1 MTRKFCILVFAVMSL
16 IALSVFS
23 ASASPPAKSTKVSGK
38 QTAKAAQSSTA
49 TAAACDEQVIL
60 NEQLTAKVTGAL
72 PELEAISRSDF
83 KIDASVLPLDGYA
96 GKVEHVPIEKRVG
109 HPPVESEVGSFY

>member
-1 MTRKFCILVFAVMSL
+1 MSR

-23 ASASPPAKSTKVSGK
+23 MGASPPAKSTAALEK

-60 NEQLTAKVTGAL
+60 NEKLTAKVTAVK
-72 PELEAISRSDF
+72 PPLEAISRFDF
-83 KIDASVLPLDGYA
+83 KIGAIVKPLDGYTGA
-96 GKVEHVPIEKRVG
+96 VEHVPITTRSG
-109 HPPVESEVGSFY
+109 HPPVDNEVGSFY

>member
-16 IALSVFS
+16 FALSVFS
-23 ASASPPAKSTKVSGK
+23 ASASPPAKSTAALEK

-60 NEQLTAKVTGAL
+60 NEQLAAKVIGAL
-72 PELEAISRSDF
+72 PELEAISRFDF
-83 KIDASVLPLDGYA
+83 KIDATVKPLDGHA
-96 GKVEHVPIEKRVG
+96 GAVDHVPIEKRVG
-109 HPPVESEVGSFY
+109 HPPVDEVGSFY